1 MTRFLG
7 ELHKSK
13 KERSAKLTNIIILY
27 SSGRQI
33 EISLNKG
40 GVYMALNYSSFIK
53 IPQLKSEQ
61 RTARKLKDVSIR
73 KHKPEVKARAK
84 AAAKSLLK
92 RFDPELRL
100 MQKKANERM
109 RQLELQDINSPAY
122 QAIQAKLEILG
133 RQTKGDRGRRF
144 SETGRGS
151 YNEIEMQKRY
161 LKEFLEAKTSTLTG
175 AKDYYDRVWE
185 TAQNNPHNNIAAAGI
200 TRDQW
205 FKFFESLPDSK
216 KDRMFYS
223 EQVKIFTAVMKV
235 NGDLIDENKI
245 TIEDIA
251 DAIQE
256 ADKLNEVFSN
266 INDLYLDTLEKGE
279 KADKDR
285 LISLKDI

>member
-1 MTRFLG
+1 
-7 ELHKSK
+7 
-13 KERSAKLTNIIILY
+13 
-27 SSGRQI
+27 
-33 EISLNKG
+33 
-40 GVYMALNYSSFIK
+40 MALNYSSFIK
-53 IPQLKSEQ
+53 IPQLKSEVKAKE
-61 RTARKLKDVSIR
+61 RTARKLRDVSRR
-73 KHKPEVKARAK
+73 KHKEEVKARAK
-84 AAAKSLLK
+84 KAASIPYK

-109 RQLELQDINSPAY
+109 RQLEKQDINSPAY

-133 RQTKGDRGRRF
+133 RKTKGDRGRRF
-144 SETGRGS
+144 SETGKGS

-185 TAQNNPHNNIAAAGI
+185 TAQNNLDNNIAAAGI
-200 TRDQW
+200 TREQW
-205 FKFFESLPDSK
+205 FEFFENMPDSK

-251 DAIQE
+251 DAIQD
-256 ADKLNEVFSN
+256 ADRLNEVFDN

-279 KADKDR
+279 EADKDR
-285 LISLKDI
+285 LLSLSDI

>member
-1 MTRFLG
+1 
-7 ELHKSK
+7 
-13 KERSAKLTNIIILY
+13 
-27 SSGRQI
+27 
-33 EISLNKG
+33 
-40 GVYMALNYSSFIK
+40 MALNYSSFIK
-53 IPQLKSEQ
+53 IPKLKSEVKATE
-61 RTARKLKDVSIR
+61 RTARKLRDVSRR
-73 KHKPEVKARAK
+73 KHKDEVKARAK
-84 AAAKSLLK
+84 KAASAPYK

-109 RQLELQDINSPAY
+109 RQLEKQDINSPAY

-144 SETGRGS
+144 SETGKGS

-185 TAQNNPHNNIAAAGI
+185 TAQNNPDNNIAAAGI
-200 TRDQW
+200 TREQW
-205 FKFFESLPDSK
+205 FEFFESLPDSK

-245 TIEDIA
+245 TIQDIA
-251 DAIQE
+251 DAIQD
-256 ADKLNEVFSN
+256 ADRLNEVFDN

-279 KADKDR
+279 EADEDR
-285 LISLKDI
+285 LLSLSDI